1 MTVPI
6 HGTILPHQAG
16 SARSLGIV
24 RRPRSQR
31 RLTPAALTIDA
42 MTTSPDP
49 EWLTRLR
56 EAAKQRPRTQFQKIR
71 WSDLQRLLHERDLL
85 LAEASSST
93 RETILTME

>member
-1 MTVPI
+1 
-6 HGTILPHQAG
+6 
-16 SARSLGIV
+16 
-24 RRPRSQR
+24 
-31 RLTPAALTIDA
+31 

-56 EAAKQRPRTQFQKIR
+56 GAAKQRPRTQFQKIR

-93 RETILTME
+93 RETILTMEEHEYGRGPT